1 MTATSGL
8 CLALLSFGMP
18 QDADLKAFD
27 GEWIFVD
34 DQTPGRGLEML
45 NPPMG
50 SKFTFKIEA
59 DAIVLVWGHGGGGHA
74 NVSVKLD
81 GSQTERK
88 SADGAITRYKAAF
101 KDGELS
107 YVMDFVRANGSTDA
121 RNVQRSFRMTP
132 EGLVVRSNLELTP
145 GVPSVGLYRQAKD
158 IPMPTPQ
165 KAVIGD
171 LAWLVGNWSGT
182 RGTGGAIAFEERWT
196 PPKGGSMFAISRTV
210 NRDRLSAFEYLR
222 IIERDGGLVYIAQP
236 NGGTATEFVMSEL
249 TPTRAVFD
257 NPRHDYP
264 RRITYEL
271 TDGGLT
277 ASIGWMKGGSPRKF
291 EFKRE

>member
-1 MTATSGL
+1 MTPTL
-8 CLALLSFGMP
+8 TLAVALVASASS
-18 QDADLKAFD
+18 QDPGLKAFD

-34 DQTPGRGLEML
+34 DQTPGRSLEQL

-50 SKFTFKIEA
+50 SKFTFKIDEKE
-59 DAIVLVWGHGGGGHA
+59 IVLVWGHGGGGHA
-74 NVSVKLD
+74 NVNVKLD

-107 YVMDFVRANGSTDA
+107 YQMDFVRANGQTDS
-121 RNVQRSFRMTP
+121 RGVKRWFRLTP

-145 GVPSVGLYRQAKD
+145 GVESVGLYRQAKD
-158 IPMPTPQ
+158 IPMPTPF

-171 LAWLVGNWSGT
+171 ISWLVGNWAGT
-182 RGTGGAIAFEERWT
+182 RGTGGTISFEERWT

-210 NRDRLSAFEYLR
+210 NRERLSAFEYLR
-222 IIERDGGLVYIAQP
+222 IVERDGGLVYIAQP
-236 NGGTATEFVMSEL
+236 NGGAATEFVMTEL
-249 TPTRAVFD
+249 TAKRAVFD

-264 RRITYEL
+264 RRIVYEL
-271 TDGGLT
+271 GEGGLT
-277 ASIGWMKGGSPRKF
+277 ASIGWMKGGTPRKF